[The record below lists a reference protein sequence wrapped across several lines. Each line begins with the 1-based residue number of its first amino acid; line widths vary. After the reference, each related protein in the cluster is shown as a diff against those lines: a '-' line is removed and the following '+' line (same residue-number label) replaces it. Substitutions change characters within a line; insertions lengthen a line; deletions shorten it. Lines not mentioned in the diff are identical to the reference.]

1 MTAYQVSII
10 KFCFIIKICYYDD
23 NNARM
28 LKVIVPENFAFAG
41 ISLSIKLTIRNLKHL
56 AALLYCFL
64 QLNIQS
70 AYSQILYQ
78 AQNDKYFINF
88 QFYRLYRLST
98 LLCHSHSKNCQS
110 PKLS

>member
-41 ISLSIKLTIRNLKHL
+41 RRALS
-56 AALLYCFL
+56 
-64 QLNIQS
+64 S
-70 AYSQILYQ
+70 V
-78 AQNDKYFINF
+78 
-88 QFYRLYRLST
+88 
-98 LLCHSHSKNCQS
+98 
-110 PKLS
+110 